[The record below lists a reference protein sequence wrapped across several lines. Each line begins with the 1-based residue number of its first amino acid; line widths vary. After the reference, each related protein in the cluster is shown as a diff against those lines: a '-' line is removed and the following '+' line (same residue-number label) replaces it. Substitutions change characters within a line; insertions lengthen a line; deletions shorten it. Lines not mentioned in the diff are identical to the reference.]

1 MTSFTAEPTN
11 HLAPQS
17 PTELPAAEE
26 ALGWE
31 GHVNVPPSPVFA
43 KLLNNWPELRT
54 GLAFSLVFV
63 VGAAVG
69 GTLIALLGCNKQ
81 RASE

>member
-1 MTSFTAEPTN
+1 MNRFGHHA
-11 HLAPQS
+11 S
-17 PTELPAAEE
+17 PADPDIDE

-31 GHVNVPPSPVFA
+31 GHVNIPNAPTLT

-63 VGAAVG
+63 MGALVG
-69 GTLIALLGCNKQ
+69 GTLFALLGCNKKGGH
-81 RASE
+81 E